1 MIHILM
7 FRPHGNVVWDKG
19 LPRKIAHGSANIQA
33 KSIIINYHSLQCMLS
48 IMLYRVIHDTMGVA
62 ETHSITKHWEKF
74 KRDGIMT
81 G

>member
-33 KSIIINYHSLQCMLS
+33 KSIITHRLSFSPMYVFNYMS
-48 IMLYRVIHDTMGVA
+48 
-62 ETHSITKHWEKF
+62 
-74 KRDGIMT
+74 
-81 G
+81 